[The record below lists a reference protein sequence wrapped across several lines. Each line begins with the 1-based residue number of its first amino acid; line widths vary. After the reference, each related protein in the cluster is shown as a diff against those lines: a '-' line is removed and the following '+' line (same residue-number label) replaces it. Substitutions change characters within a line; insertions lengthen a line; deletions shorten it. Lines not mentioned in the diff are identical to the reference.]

1 MKHLSR
7 AIIAVFMAVL
17 MGALLPVQVFADTPD
32 YISEVKIFMGDYSA
46 ADSEGYTL
54 LKDGNN
60 PVDLNQNAG
69 GGMGSKG
76 EKAVYLGYKT
86 TKESGEAITDL
97 ALMNMKGGYDVA
109 EYEALM
115 EKQLKSQILPFIE
128 NFISAVKE
136 YRANY
141 NSKRSANKERAKYVH
156 DALNKLYDDDT
167 EKPLGDLLLNETKQE
182 LGNDAYNALSAEEK
196 KEHADLATIIAQ
208 ANGRATLIME
218 SLITRAADSNST
230 VWLERFE
237 DISYDDLIEQTGE
250 TQTDAKK
257 TLAKLYDDDA
267 QEILDM
273 WKEFKKHLDGYD
285 EAVSIIAA
293 EDKKNI
299 GEDEEF
305 LENYNAETASDEEIE
320 KYAELTAEIQLHAE
334 TLSNAETDIFC
345 HDYLEDIEYGDGTML
360 DFFTQDY
367 DDVEAEIEML
377 YPLVASLTKGQ
388 RAGLEFVTLQDLV
401 VFSATDRQ
409 GYKSREADELE
420 TASIYLGV
428 DRAIYEKGGVALTS
442 DALRSKVAEVET
454 PEQGIA
460 LHIFTGISVA
470 LAIAGASVFAAS
482 AAIRNTAL
490 KSIAEYNKT
499 IARLQETIRK
509 TKINQK
515 GLYRMIQDEIIW
527 NQERGTVVTIEHIQG
542 RYGLVMAKHQKILE
556 TAKTNLAKSQNP
568 EYLQRL
574 EMRSVNCRKM
584 MIGSAIFTVV
594 MVGISAYL
602 AYLDYQAMKEYYN
615 VTFTP
620 IPHYMVDEKDLIS
633 YNKKGEKVVNK
644 NQSAYYKAVEC
655 NRTEADEMFKTLG
668 TCADMNGD
676 VGQQW
681 LALYAVK
688 NELMEPILASSLKA
702 VIGSTDIPAGYKTGI
717 HMFGS
722 EAAFNLNNSYYDW
735 NNEAPAT
742 YVYFKTD
749 ENALSA
755 AGSVFMPSM
764 LTLNEINK
772 GTLVLAAGGGLILGA
787 AITAIAGASIKK
799 KRNKA
804 TQG

>member
-32 YISEVKIFMGDYSA
+32 YISEVKVFIGDYSA
-46 ADSEGYTL
+46 AESEGYTL
-54 LKDGNN
+54 LKNGSN

-69 GGMGSKG
+69 GGLGSKG
-76 EKAVYLGYKT
+76 EKAVYIGYKT
-86 TKESGEAITDL
+86 TKERADAITDL

-115 EKQLKSQILPFIE
+115 EKQLKSQILPFIN

-141 NSKRSANKERAKYVH
+141 NSKYTANKERAKYVH

-167 EKPLGDLLLNETKQE
+167 EKPLGDLLLNLTKQE
-182 LGNDAYNALSAEEK
+182 MGDAAYNALSDSEK

-218 SLITRAADSNST
+218 SLITRASDSNSS

-237 DISYDDLIEQTGE
+237 ETTYDDLIEQTGE
-250 TQTDAKK
+250 TRTDAVK
-257 TLAKLYDDDA
+257 TLAKLFDDDA

-273 WKEFKKHLDGYD
+273 WNEFKKHLDNYD
-285 EAVSIIAA
+285 EAVNIIAA
-293 EDKKNI
+293 EDKKDFSKD
-299 GEDEEF
+299 EDF
-305 LENYNAETASDEEIE
+305 LENYDAETASDEDIE
-320 KYAELTAEIQLHAE
+320 KYATLSAEIQLHAE
-334 TLSNAETDIFC
+334 TVSNAETDIFC
-345 HDYLEDIEYGDGTML
+345 HDYLDDIEYGDGTML
-360 DFFTQDY
+360 DFFTQEY
-367 DDVEAEIEML
+367 EDVEAEIEML
-377 YPLVASLTKGQ
+377 YPLVASLTAGQ

-401 VFSATDRQ
+401 MFSATDKQ
-409 GYKSREADELE
+409 GYKSREAEELE

-442 DALRSKVAEVET
+442 DALRSKVVEMET

-460 LHIFTGISVA
+460 LHIFSGISVA
-470 LAIAGASVFAAS
+470 LAIAGVSVFAAS
-482 AAIRNTAL
+482 AAMRNTAL

-499 IARLQETIRK
+499 ISRLQETIRK

-542 RYGLVMAKHQKILE
+542 RYGYVIAKHQNILE

-574 EMRSVNCRKM
+574 EARSVNCRRM

-602 AYLDYQAMKEYYN
+602 VYLDYQAMKDYYK
-615 VTFTP
+615 VDFTP
-620 IPHYMVDEKDLIS
+620 IPHYMVEEKDLIS

-655 NRTEADEMFKTLG
+655 NRTESDEMFKALG

-681 LALYAVK
+681 LALYGVK
-688 NELMEPILASSLKA
+688 NEAMEPILASSLKA
-702 VIGSTDIPAGYKTGI
+702 VVGDAQMPAGYTTGV
-717 HMFGS
+717 HMFGT
-722 EAAFNLNNSYYDW
+722 EAAFNLNSSLYDW
-735 NNEAPAT
+735 ANDAPSV

-749 ENALSA
+749 DTASSTTASNFTGGALA
-755 AGSVFMPSM
+755 
-764 LTLNEINK
+764 L
-772 GTLVLAAGGGLILGA
+772 AGGAGIALGA
-787 AITAIAGASIKK
+787 AVTALAMKLKRKK
-799 KRNKA
+799 VDNK
-804 TQG
+804 TVTF